1 MTEGSL
7 TLPDGLEL
15 YTKTWKPSGT
25 PRATIAFIHG
35 FSDHCNAY
43 HDLFPNL
50 ASAGIEIKSF
60 DQRGW
65 GRSVKHPRDRGNTGP
80 TSQVLAEM
88 HIFLQSL
95 PPSDIPLFLMGHSMG
110 GGQVLNYI
118 FHPDSPYHS
127 SPPKLAGVLLF
138 SPLVAIHPSSRPSKL
153 TVVAGRGV
161 AKLFPHK
168 QRYSALDQSLISR
181 DPAVVEYF
189 TNDELCHDTGTFE
202 GLAGMLDRGIWL
214 EGMFAGDWVKSNLPF
229 WFGHGNG
236 DRITSY
242 DATSDLVKG
251 LQKNGADVTFETYEG
266 GYHKL
271 SADLPETSTKFREN
285 VRDWV
290 LAKVPA
296 HHDEA
301 EVQDKSKL

>member
-1 MTEGSL
+1 
-7 TLPDGLEL
+7 
-15 YTKTWKPSGT
+15 
-25 PRATIAFIHG
+25 
-35 FSDHCNAY
+35 
-43 HDLFPNL
+43 
-50 ASAGIEIKSF
+50 
-60 DQRGW
+60 
-65 GRSVKHPRDRGNTGP
+65 
-80 TSQVLAEM
+80 M

-127 SPPKLAGVLLF
+127 SPSRLAGVLLF

-189 TNDELCHDTGTFE
+189 TNDQLCHDTGTFE

-296 HHDEA
+296 HQNDEA
-301 EVQDKSKL
+301 EVQDKPKL